1 MIIIFTDIVYLIKMT
16 RMLYIKF
23 CCLLSVD
30 KSLVT
35 VAKVAEKGGFSCS
48 WPPAEII
55 KLEALPIY
63 IYLLQY

>member
-1 MIIIFTDIVYLIKMT
+1 MT